1 MIYEAQILL
10 QRHFPFKKTRSCDWN
25 KRRTHF
31 GLRAALVHG
40 EHGVLTTW
48 LSYIHENRR
57 RKSLTKRLSPKYL
70 EVKFI
75 YIVFLPTS

>member
-48 LSYIHENRR
+48 LYRR
-57 RKSLTKRLSPKYL
+57 TYMKTGAAKVLQRGCLLS
-70 EVKFI
+70 I
-75 YIVFLPTS
+75 